1 MEGQLQELLVDRPI
15 VLLNHL
21 VDLGVQTC
29 EDVHHL
35 WPTGG
40 DLLDE
45 LERRHGGLA
54 AEEGFTIVSFWT
66 LASQRA
72 QATYKHH
79 LREICIH
86 RQSAVATSA
95 PARPTEASTA
105 VARPVRRLLA
115 TGEVREPPL
124 MMSLAATD
132 PHVKEQ
138 AAKVAKVQ
146 ALFELLV
153 QDFLDLHE
161 LGVSRAQLQDA
172 TRMQLLKES
181 IMPAADR
188 LSVNRL
194 GALLSTLRRWREFA
208 LRLGF
213 ELAQPTALQLNTFL
227 KEVARG
233 GPTAGSA
240 VFHALNWFRAQFGV
254 QFPLDHWLVRGFK
267 LLPVGHTSQ
276 QKLELQPW
284 EFVNMLL
291 KLRQSS
297 GTNSLVLAFMLW
309 AAVSCIRFEHV
320 QRSKFDRS
328 EGNALFFTCS
338 QGKARRQGAR
348 PAFQWAMPDIP
359 FPGFSLVKIVQDFVT
374 LELLP
379 ERNYLWPALQL
390 DPLDL
395 WQVTEHTPWRLDRKL
410 SRGRFLELLRGAL
423 LDLGTAPDQAQTA
436 GFNRLR
442 RFLPTLGNV
451 VRLSPQDQQAVGN
464 WVEIPTG
471 GGPIPN
477 QKSRATWTMGIH
489 YSGQRALHSALVK
502 KALLKRFM
510 RLYHAKKAELA
521 LTDEGLHPRDSWTWA
536 ELAAQNEQL
545 GDMGTELPAPP
556 EAEPAPPLPVD
567 DSAARGS
574 ADVRPGPT
582 VQEPSSPH
590 GTEPEPE
597 ALDNQSD
604 SATSSASS
612 DSASDVSNEATDLEG
627 AISTDDVAETTH
639 WLVQGTKVHLIR
651 GETEGRL
658 LPWCRDAPFSQD
670 PRSTGEGFS
679 VVSRQRFC
687 QRCLARMPRGLYRA
701 LARSCGWLN

>member
-1 MEGQLQELLVDRPI
+1 
-15 VLLNHL
+15 
-21 VDLGVQTC
+21 
-29 EDVHHL
+29 
-35 WPTGG
+35 
-40 DLLDE
+40 
-45 LERRHGGLA
+45 
-54 AEEGFTIVSFWT
+54 
-66 LASQRA
+66 
-72 QATYKHH
+72 
-79 LREICIH
+79 
-86 RQSAVATSA
+86 
-95 PARPTEASTA
+95 
-105 VARPVRRLLA
+105 
-115 TGEVREPPL
+115 
-124 MMSLAATD
+124 
-132 PHVKEQ
+132 
-138 AAKVAKVQ
+138 
-146 ALFELLV
+146 
-153 QDFLDLHE
+153 
-161 LGVSRAQLQDA
+161 
-172 TRMQLLKES
+172 MQLLKES

-410 SRGRFLELLRGAL
+410 SRGRFLELLRRAL

-670 PRSTGEGFS
+670 PRSTGEAS

>member
-1 MEGQLQELLVDRPI
+1 
-15 VLLNHL
+15 
-21 VDLGVQTC
+21 
-29 EDVHHL
+29 
-35 WPTGG
+35 
-40 DLLDE
+40 
-45 LERRHGGLA
+45 
-54 AEEGFTIVSFWT
+54 
-66 LASQRA
+66 
-72 QATYKHH
+72 
-79 LREICIH
+79 
-86 RQSAVATSA
+86 
-95 PARPTEASTA
+95 
-105 VARPVRRLLA
+105 
-115 TGEVREPPL
+115 
-124 MMSLAATD
+124 MMSLAAAD

-328 EGNALFFTCS
+328 EANALFFTCS

-423 LDLGTAPDQAQTA
+423 LDIGTAPDQAQTA

-521 LTDEGLHPRDSWTWA
+521 LTDEGLHP
-536 ELAAQNEQL
+536 
-545 GDMGTELPAPP
+545 
-556 EAEPAPPLPVD
+556 
-567 DSAARGS
+567 
-574 ADVRPGPT
+574 
-582 VQEPSSPH
+582 
-590 GTEPEPE
+590 
-597 ALDNQSD
+597 
-604 SATSSASS
+604 
-612 DSASDVSNEATDLEG
+612 
-627 AISTDDVAETTH
+627 
-639 WLVQGTKVHLIR
+639 
-651 GETEGRL
+651 
-658 LPWCRDAPFSQD
+658 
-670 PRSTGEGFS
+670 
-679 VVSRQRFC
+679 
-687 QRCLARMPRGLYRA
+687 
-701 LARSCGWLN
+701 

>member
-1 MEGQLQELLVDRPI
+1 MEGMLQELLVDRPI
-15 VLLNHL
+15 NLLNHL

-29 EDVHHL
+29 EDVHSL

-40 DLLDE
+40 ALLEE
-45 LERRHGGLA
+45 LEGRHGSVS

-72 QATYKHH
+72 QASQRKH

-86 RQSAVATSA
+86 RQSAVSTSA
-95 PARPTEASTA
+95 PVRPEGPSQQA
-105 VARPVRRLLA
+105 ARPVRRLLE

-124 MMSLAATD
+124 LMSLAARD
-132 PHVKEQ
+132 PYVKEQ
-138 AAKVAKVQ
+138 AAKMAKTQ
-146 ALFELLV
+146 TLFELLI
-153 QDFLDLHE
+153 QDFLNLEE
-161 LGVSRAQLQDA
+161 LGVSRTQLQDA

-181 IMPAADR
+181 VMPAADR
-188 LSVNRL
+188 LSVHRL
-194 GALLSTLRRWREFA
+194 GALASTLRRWREFA

-213 ELAQPTALQLNTFL
+213 DVRQPTPLQLSTFL

-233 GPTAGSA
+233 GPTAASA
-240 VFHALNWFRAQFGV
+240 MFHALNWFRSQFGV
-254 QFPLDHWLVRGFK
+254 QFPLDHWMVRGYK

-284 EFVNMLL
+284 EFINMIL

-297 GTNSLVLAFMLW
+297 GTNTLVLAFMLW
-309 AAVSCIRFEHV
+309 AAVSCIRFEHI
-320 QRSKFDRS
+320 QRSKFDHLAA
-328 EGNALFFTCS
+328 NALFFTCS

-359 FPGFSLVKIVQDFVT
+359 WPGFSLVKVIQDFVT
-374 LELLP
+374 MELLP
-379 ERNYLWPALQL
+379 GCKFLWPALQL
-390 DPLDL
+390 DPMDL
-395 WQVTEHTPWRLDRKL
+395 WQVTEHTPWALDRKL
-410 SRGRFLELLRGAL
+410 SRGRFLELLRGTL

-451 VRLSPQDQQAVGN
+451 VRLTPADQQAIGN

-489 YSGQRALHSALVK
+489 YSGQRALHSAQVK

-510 RLYHAKKAELA
+510 SLYHAKKAELA

-536 ELAAQNEQL
+536 EFAAQNERL
-545 GDMGTELPAPP
+545 GDLGTELPAPP
-556 EAEPAPPLPVD
+556 PVEIEQDLPTD
-567 DSAARGS
+567 DATARGS
-574 ADVRPGPT
+574 ADVQDLPLPVDNGP
-582 VQEPSSPH
+582 
-590 GTEPEPE
+590 EPEPE
-597 ALDNQSD
+597 AADNESVTD
-604 SATSSASS
+604 TSSNSS
-612 DSASDVSNEATDLEG
+612 ESASDVSNEASDLEG
-627 AISTDDVAETTH
+627 ALSDDDVAVSTH
-639 WLVQGTKVHLIR
+639 WMVQGAKVHIIR
-651 GETEGRL
+651 GESDGRL

-679 VVSRQRFC
+679 LVSRQRFC

-701 LARSCGWLN
+701 LARHCGWLN